1 MRKTIFLILL
11 IFVMTSF
18 GQENLFEKYKE
29 IDGVEIK
36 KAIVECNGN
45 QVLTFSFRN
54 DNSHSVKLS
63 WYEEVWMDGICK
75 QNGSGE
81 ENFRTLTLSANQI
94 IEGDC
99 DFRESFYIGSK
110 IKRGKRFS
118 LLTFFDFK
126 NLIVENLN

>member
-11 IFVMTSF
+11 TFVMTSF
-18 GQENLFEKYKE
+18 GQETLFEKYKE
-29 IDGVEIK
+29 IDGVKIK

-45 QVLTFSFRN
+45 QVLTFSFTN

-81 ENFRTLTLSANQI
+81 ENFRTLILSANQI

-99 DFRESFYIGSK
+99 DFTESFYIGSK